1 MTTKDKQQLA
11 QRVNRLEELLKA
23 ETQRAEL
30 AWKAYRACIT
40 ELVDAKVKI
49 HAVEQAMKGTV

>member
-1 MTTKDKQQLA
+1 MTTKDKQLA

-30 AWKAYRACIT
+30 AWKAYRACIS

-49 HAVEQAMKGTV
+49 HAVEQAMKGTI